1 MYLMRPEGR
10 NENIYLKSWYTYISW
25 RFQSILVPFN
35 MHPNSKRM
43 RMRTHWRFRDLSH
56 FSFGPI
62 EKHEMWLLFFLSCLA
77 FFFFSICAGER
88 SIRFIAVCLSQCCHI
103 HVCNILQ
110 AFDVNCAVSRRCHR
124 QANFFLSHFHFVCLI
139 EIIFQAT
146 QI

>member
-35 MHPNSKRM
+35 MPPNSKRM

-56 FSFGPI
+56 FSFGPL

-77 FFFFSICAGER
+77 FFSSPFVRANDLSD
-88 SIRFIAVCLSQCCHI
+88 SLQSVCLNAATSMCVIFYKPLTSTVLSLVVVTAKQI
-103 HVCNILQ
+103 
-110 AFDVNCAVSRRCHR
+110 F
-124 QANFFLSHFHFVCLI
+124 FFL
-139 EIIFQAT
+139 IF
-146 QI
+146 ISCVL